1 MNKNR
6 VLKKKNRRVL
16 GEEWALLV
24 DVLDGLGVYVI
35 ETRRTG
41 SPCVQVKRY
50 MLSSRL
56 CITPKTL
63 ENSMLDFSTLLLD
76 ETQWFGT

>member
-41 SPCVQVKRY
+41 SI
-50 MLSSRL
+50 SSKEANAMRQSNEESR
-56 CITPKTL
+56 K
-63 ENSMLDFSTLLLD
+63 
-76 ETQWFGT
+76 G